1 MLVVSWGIPKWVD
14 HKGTLPATEV
24 NVKKLI
30 GSPGTGMHSQG
41 SPLLEWKTR
50 AGTQSINN
58 SLGCYF
64 FASFQIFD
72 FTGTV
77 PKGFLFVCF
86 LAGRGG
92 PCCVII
98 GKGTAFIPAKCTDSG
113 FQSGSSLSQQ
123 LLDPDRPAV
132 AHVW

>member
-14 HKGTLPATEV
+14 HKGTLPVTEV

-41 SPLLEWKTR
+41 SPLLEWKKR
-50 AGTQSINN
+50 AGTQSISN
-58 SLGCYF
+58 SSGCYF

-77 PKGFLFVCF
+77 PKGFFVCLFVF
-86 LAGRGG
+86 WWGGEALA
-92 PCCVII
+92 V
-98 GKGTAFIPAKCTDSG
+98 S
-113 FQSGSSLSQQ
+113 
-123 LLDPDRPAV
+123 
-132 AHVW
+132 